1 MMNNKAFYD
10 ITSGIY
16 LVTVASDDKKS
27 GCIINTFMQV
37 ASDPKKIIISL
48 NKDNYTTSLIKDK
61 KSFHISILSKN
72 TNMDF
77 IKRFGFASGKD
88 TGKFAGLNIELDS
101 LNNPYVKDYSVSDFT
116 CEVNLVEDVGS
127 HLLMVA
133 SVKETT
139 KYNDEEV
146 LTYSYYHKNLKGTTP
161 KNAVS
166 YQESKGG
173 YTCQICGYTYE
184 GEELPEGFVC
194 PICGA
199 PITMM
204 KKTD

>member
-10 ITSGIY
+10 ISNGLY
-16 LVTVASDDKKS
+16 LVSVANNDKIS

-37 ASDPKKIIISL
+37 ASEPKSVIISL
-48 NKDNYTTSLIKDK
+48 NKDNYTTELIKEK
-61 KSFHISILSKN
+61 KSFHVSILSKK
-72 TNMDF
+72 TTMDF
-77 IKRFGFASGKD
+77 IKVFGFARGKEKD
-88 TGKFAGLNIELDS
+88 KFEGFNILNDS
-101 LNNPYVKDYSVSDFT
+101 LNNPYIKDFSVSDFT
-116 CEVNLVEDVGS
+116 CEVSLIEDVGT
-127 HLLMVA
+127 HLLIVA
-133 SVKETT
+133 IVRECN
-139 KYNDEEV
+139 KYNDDEV
-146 LTYSYYHKNLKGTTP
+146 LTYSYYHNNLKGTTP

-204 KKTD
+204 KKN